1 MGACGSKG
9 GENAKGSTAQ
19 VLDNQT
25 TLSDIR
31 KSIKEK
37 LEVHSQTS
45 TQKSVSS
52 QNVTIIQET
61 DPEIMN
67 SPMFQ
72 TQTFKYWPWGSVRE
86 GPCPNYGC
94 IYDVEQV
101 NEINVSSFKEDLVN
115 DSQEI
120 WNNIKTKLKKNAKLQ
135 MTGNNEGLEILNSA
149 IEKSESEVN
158 DKITDILTKMTKQDF
173 DDEQNIE
180 IVINS
185 PIKCSDPCS
194 GGNPRLSQ
202 NALIEM
208 KSSDIINS
216 ALAIIHKNASD
227 MGLDTKLKAED
238 TDSACMVQMILS
250 CVFCIICI
258 VLIYMFISPAEGE
271 EQSAYA
277 KLKGL

>member
-1 MGACGSKG
+1 MGACSSKG

-31 KSIKEK
+31 KAIKEK
-37 LEVHSQTS
+37 MEVHSQTS

-72 TQTFKYWPWGSVRE
+72 TQTFKYWPWGGVKE

-94 IYDVEQV
+94 IYDIEQV

-120 WNNIKTKLKKNAKLQ
+120 WNNIKMKLKKNAKLQ

-158 DKITDILTKMTKQDF
+158 DKITDIFQYHNQAYKMFTKPNTLNKKPSKPF
-173 DDEQNIE
+173 
-180 IVINS
+180 
-185 PIKCSDPCS
+185 
-194 GGNPRLSQ
+194 
-202 NALIEM
+202 
-208 KSSDIINS
+208 SSDEIG
-216 ALAIIHKNASD
+216 KKVEEEF
-227 MGLDTKLKAED
+227 GR
-238 TDSACMVQMILS
+238 DS
-250 CVFCIICI
+250 FCIFFGFAWD
-258 VLIYMFISPAEGE
+258 YMFCIGWVEFT
-271 EQSAYA
+271 
-277 KLKGL
+277 GLGK